1 MTHVLSAFQ
10 ALGLLAVLV
19 GVWLALPLW
28 AALTAD
34 GGLVLVAATAVEVA
48 AIRARRAGG

>member
-1 MTHVLSAFQ
+1 MNHVLTALQ
-10 ALGLLAVLV
+10 ASGLVAVLV

-28 AALTAD
+28 AALTVD

-48 AIRARRAGG
+48 AARARRAGA